1 MELTKEQVGEAF
13 RTVMLEENHN
23 FLEDDLVLLGNAFV
37 RFAEPLIR
45 ADELEK
51 CVEITTNLN
60 RVVGER
66 LKEVRDVELGL

>member
-1 MELTKEQVGEAF
+1 MELNAKQIGEAF

-51 CVEITTNLN
+51 CVEVVTALN
-60 RVVGER
+60 RVVGEK
-66 LKEVRDVELGL
+66 LQEVRG

>member
-13 RTVMLEENHN
+13 RSVMLEENHN

-45 ADELEK
+45 KDELAQ
-51 CVEITTNLN
+51 CVEVVTALN
-60 RVVGER
+60 RVVGEK
-66 LKEVRDVELGL
+66 LQEVRNVAS

>member
-1 MELTKEQVGEAF
+1 MELTKEQIGEAF

-51 CVEITTNLN
+51 CVEVATTLN
-60 RVVGER
+60 RVVGEK
-66 LKEVRDVELGL
+66 LQEVRG

>member
-1 MELTKEQVGEAF
+1 MKLTKEQVGEAF

-45 ADELEK
+45 KDELAQ
-51 CVEITTNLN
+51 CVDVVTALN
-60 RVVGER
+60 RVVGEK
-66 LKEVRDVELGL
+66 LQEVRGS